1 MDYPSVLTKKITN
14 HMSKTVFVVPAQP
27 GAKLSHPV
35 SGSLPD
41 GGAEW
46 LADQFTFRLIKDGA
60 IAKNVPAPSKTS
72 SSSAKTDNS

>member
-1 MDYPSVLTKKITN
+1 
-14 HMSKTVFVVPAQP
+14 MSKTVFVVPAQP

-41 GGAEW
+41 GGADW

-60 IAKNVPAPSKTS
+60 IAKSEPAASKAS
-72 SSSAKTDNS
+72 SVSTKTDNS